1 MRKMRMAA
9 TKAGVVLVLAVL
21 LGGVSIVYGVA
32 RFTGELPASFVAI
45 EATFD
50 LTIIGEDR
58 ESLGALDFG
67 EVVQGDIAAASFGVR
82 NDGNTTTRLGFR
94 VRTGDANGTI
104 YTPAARCALPE
115 HDRAQES
122 DRALPPDIAEELR
135 RHHAALHE
143 ELGEIDTEEERV
155 HHEQFHRE
163 MEERIRHLLGEQD
176 RPQIRIAGQRIDI
189 PGVASLCFVVA
200 PQNEDRRPLLPP
212 GGGVPVAVVLEA
224 NPDVTLGRHD
234 LTILA
239 QDRSEPTR

>member
-1 MRKMRMAA
+1 M
-9 TKAGVVLVLAVL
+9 
-21 LGGVSIVYGVA
+21 S
-32 RFTGELPASFVAI
+32 S
-45 EATFD
+45 
-50 LTIIGEDR
+50 
-58 ESLGALDFG
+58 S
-67 EVVQGDIAAASFGVR
+67 
-82 NDGNTTTRLGFR
+82 
-94 VRTGDANGTI
+94 
-104 YTPAARCALPE
+104 
-115 HDRAQES
+115 
-122 DRALPPDIAEELR
+122 
-135 RHHAALHE
+135 
-143 ELGEIDTEEERV
+143 EERV

-163 MEERIRHLLGEQD
+163 IEERIRHLLGEQD